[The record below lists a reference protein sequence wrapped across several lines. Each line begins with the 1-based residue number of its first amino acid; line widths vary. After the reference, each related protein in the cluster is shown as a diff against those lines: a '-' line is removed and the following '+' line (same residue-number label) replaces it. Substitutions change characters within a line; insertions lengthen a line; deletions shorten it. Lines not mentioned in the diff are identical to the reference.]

1 MDRQVTY
8 SLAPK
13 SGHTST
19 RIRARYGSDVPANTH
34 SQLKADYQLSNN
46 LEDRQVVS
54 ICSLDRVQ
62 NNLKWTANCSTG
74 GSHRGQRYSDPSS
87 NEV

>member
-1 MDRQVTY
+1 MDRQVTD
-8 SLAPK
+8 SITPK
-13 SGHTST
+13 SRHTST
-19 RIRARYGSDVPANTH
+19 RIRARYGSDVPANAY
-34 SQLKADYQLSNN
+34 SQPKADYQLSNH

-62 NNLKWTANCSTG
+62 NNLKWTADCSTG
-74 GSHRGQRYSDPSS
+74 GSHCGQRHSDPSS